1 MIFLVYDMINGF
13 INVPD
18 ITQQFVRHQQARNL
32 RSQQPFRISIHQF
45 QYAMNEPIKCLK
57 RLANKNYNL
66 FFNAEQSYT
75 EIYFSMNAIESNS
88 AVTYSKTTVTR
99 TFDEH

>member
-1 MIFLVYDMINGF
+1 MFKKTGKQKL
-13 INVPD
+13 
-18 ITQQFVRHQQARNL
+18 
-32 RSQQPFRISIHQF
+32 QPF
-45 QYAMNEPIKCLK
+45 
-57 RLANKNYNL
+57 

-99 TFDEH
+99 TFDEHWL